1 MAERL
6 LTRDEAAQ
14 RLGISPHT
22 LAVWHSSKREP
33 RPAVIKVGT
42 RTIRYS
48 ESEIQRFI
56 AQQTQDKLPSDLRG

>member
-1 MAERL
+1 MTERL

-22 LAVWHSSKREP
+22 LAVWHCSKREP

-42 RTIRYS
+42 RAVRYS
-48 ESEIQRFI
+48 DSELQRFI
-56 AQQTQDKLPSDLRG
+56 DQQTQGHPSKSHTG